1 HDLGAAD
8 REQRGAGLLLRP
20 GRDFAERDFGERDG
34 YDDPRR
40 TTRDP
45 RGVPLTGPGRDTEVL
60 R

>member
-1 HDLGAAD
+1 MAARAHDEGRAAAAARDLG
-8 REQRGAGLLLRP
+8 
-20 GRDFAERDFGERDG
+20 GRDFAERDG